1 MEGLAKLQHKKNN
14 SRKYASKFPIYMAS
28 GRQLEPAMTPQTAH
42 KNVPKICSN
51 TTREREREWESER
64 GECGRERVGAKLA
77 LADSCSTF

>member
-1 MEGLAKLQHKKNN
+1 MGGGVEGCGGLAKLQHRKNN

-51 TTREREREWESER
+51 TTREKESVGERERQSGSKRERE
-64 GECGRERVGAKLA
+64 GA
-77 LADSCSTF
+77 